1 MKDKFIKAA
10 KAVSFALI
18 LVILLEAASVV
29 LYPDKSFDSFGAEM
43 ERASGVVSEEKNTI
57 DVLIIGDSE
66 AYTSVIPMIIWEKHA
81 ITSYVCSTGSQPLYD
96 SVFYMKLAA
105 ENQKP
110 KAVVLETNTVFRE
123 LDKEQYLLSELQKQ
137 FSVFRFH
144 NNWKTLGE
152 TYSDKGKDSA
162 PSALKGYIP
171 NFDTRPAVV
180 RNYMAVTETAAE
192 IPPENMACIDE
203 IRNFCNDNGIEFIL
217 ASVPSILNW
226 NYSKH
231 LAVEEY
237 AEKYGLKFIDMNLD
251 LSKVGIDWT
260 ADTFDGG
267 DHINYSGALK
277 TTEYFGSFLANEVGL
292 EGHKGDEKYS
302 QWDKQLPEFYRLIE
316 EKSEET
322 AGNKKKNQ

>member
-1 MKDKFIKAA
+1 
-10 KAVSFALI
+10 
-18 LVILLEAASVV
+18 
-29 LYPDKSFDSFGAEM
+29 
-43 ERASGVVSEEKNTI
+43 
-57 DVLIIGDSE
+57 
-66 AYTSVIPMIIWEKHA
+66 
-81 ITSYVCSTGSQPLYD
+81 
-96 SVFYMKLAA
+96 
-105 ENQKP
+105 
-110 KAVVLETNTVFRE
+110 
-123 LDKEQYLLSELQKQ
+123 
-137 FSVFRFH
+137 
-144 NNWKTLGE
+144 
-152 TYSDKGKDSA
+152 
-162 PSALKGYIP
+162 
-171 NFDTRPAVV
+171 
-180 RNYMAVTETAAE
+180 
-192 IPPENMACIDE
+192 IDE

-316 EKSEET
+316 EKAEET